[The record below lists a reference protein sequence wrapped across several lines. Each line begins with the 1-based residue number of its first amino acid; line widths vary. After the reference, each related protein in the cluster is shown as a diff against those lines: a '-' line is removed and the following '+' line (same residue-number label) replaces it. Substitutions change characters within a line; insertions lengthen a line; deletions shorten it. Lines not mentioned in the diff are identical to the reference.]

1 MKSVRS
7 ARSFSGSPV
16 AKAGNYEDYQSY
28 DEDHTQYN
36 KEVDLS
42 IQDLFKLISNRWM
55 QHILLVWMLFI
66 KPLAIVLVVQNNFH
80 YNQVHLKVRI
90 ILRRRAF
97 FVSMM
102 IVGHLAGGF
111 ARHRYDLKTHMQQQ
125 QQQQQGA
132 VSTLASQQIPAERMG
147 AVVGR
152 GEASNGVVQQL
163 VHQIQHQPHTSSSS
177 QRAST
182 SMSALR

>member
-1 MKSVRS
+1 MDATYTPGMDAVYQTTGHSVSGPEQFSLQPS
-7 ARSFSGSPV
+7 ASQGKNNASKMRFFSI
-16 AKAGNYEDYQSY
+16 
-28 DEDHTQYN
+28 
-36 KEVDLS
+36 S
-42 IQDLFKLISNRWM
+42 II
-55 QHILLVWMLFI
+55 
-66 KPLAIVLVVQNNFH
+66 
-80 YNQVHLKVRI
+80 
-90 ILRRRAF
+90 
-97 FVSMM
+97 

-111 ARHRYDLKTHMQQQ
+111 ARHRYDLKTQMQQQ
-125 QQQQQGA
+125 QQQA
-132 VSTLASQQIPAERMG
+132 AASTLATQQIPVERMG